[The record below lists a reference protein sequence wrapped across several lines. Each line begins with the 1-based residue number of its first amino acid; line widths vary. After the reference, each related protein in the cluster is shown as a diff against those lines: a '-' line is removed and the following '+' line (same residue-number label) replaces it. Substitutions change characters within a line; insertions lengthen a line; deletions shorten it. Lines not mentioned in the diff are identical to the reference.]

1 MDTPP
6 GQSAGPSPP
15 VNTRGWRRTFS
26 SLQILN
32 YRWYWISNTTGF
44 FAYQMQFVA
53 QGWLVYEMTNSP
65 FLLGIVTA
73 AWALPTLILGPFSGV
88 ITDRVEKRNIIIA
101 NQTATVLISLAVTI
115 LIVTNAIQLWHLL
128 AAALLSGVVFSL
140 NMPARQAIVPEL
152 VGQKQLMNA
161 IALNSSGMNATKIV
175 GPALAGI
182 LVGFIGIPGV
192 YMIIT
197 GCYVVTVGAM
207 LKVPATGV
215 AARTENTGV
224 ISDIA
229 YGFTY
234 VRHHSLVLMLLVLEF
249 VINFLGWPYMI
260 LMPVFARDV
269 FGVGAAGLG
278 ILMSATGVGALCG
291 SLGLA
296 SLGDFRHKGL
306 FLLGLFFLFGVG
318 LVLFANSKVF
328 YVSLFFL
335 LIVGAVATASF
346 ALNNTLIQSNIAHK
360 VRGRVM
366 SIYMM
371 TWTAESLGVLP
382 MGALAEARGIP
393 FAVSAAGLL
402 LAISAIVV
410 AILVPRLRQLE

>member
-1 MDTPP
+1 
-6 GQSAGPSPP
+6 
-15 VNTRGWRRTFS
+15 
-26 SLQILN
+26 
-32 YRWYWISNTTGF
+32 
-44 FAYQMQFVA
+44 
-53 QGWLVYEMTNSP
+53 MTDSP

-101 NQTATVLISLAVTI
+101 NQTATVLIALAVTI

-128 AAALLSGVVFSL
+128 TASLLSGVVFSL

-161 IALNSSGMNATKIV
+161 IALNSSGMNATKIA

-182 LVGFIGIPGV
+182 LIGFIGIPGV

-234 VRHHSLVLMLLVLEF
+234 VRHHSLVLMLLALEF

-278 ILMSATGVGALCG
+278 ILMSVTGVGALCG